1 MQAIALLHPH
11 HPPTFR
17 LLVSTYSKKL
27 GCGIAAAKNATDH
40 SRCIH
45 AAFTKGSAGNSEAYV
60 RTHNNVVLQV
70 VANSTWTTDQGQ
82 WPYGR
87 ARTPI
92 EYVIPSATILIQNPI
107 AVTKQ
112 GNTAQ
117 AQRFVDYLLSPA
129 GQTIW
134 VEKGYR
140 PVISGVPGAD
150 KFPTPTSLFTIESLG
165 GWKAVTKQFFA
176 PETGEVTKIE
186 QSLGVSTAK

>member
-60 RTHNNVVLQV
+60 RTLNNVVLQV

-82 WPYGR
+82 WPYLRSCGESWQHR
-87 ARTPI
+87 RRTRQDSRDRISPLRRGF
-92 EYVIPSATILIQNPI
+92 ERVSRSGSRSLTNI
-107 AVTKQ
+107 AGTKF
-112 GNTAQ
+112 GHDLVKKLPDT
-117 AQRFVDYLLSPA
+117 LEEL
-129 GQTIW
+129 
-134 VEKGYR
+134 GYR
-140 PVISGVPGAD
+140 PVHWVRGLFCRAHTR
-150 KFPTPTSLFTIESLG
+150 TPVEC
-165 GWKAVTKQFFA
+165 
-176 PETGEVTKIE
+176 E
-186 QSLGVSTAK
+186 

>member
-60 RTHNNVVLQV
+60 RTLNNVVLQV

-82 WPYGR
+82 WPYLRSCGESWQHRRRTRQDSRDRISPLRRGFERVSRSGSRSLNKYRGLNSGMTSSRNCLIR
-87 ARTPI
+87 AKSWVIALCIGSAAFSVERTPG
-92 EYVIPSATILIQNPI
+92 P
-107 AVTKQ
+107 
-112 GNTAQ
+112 
-117 AQRFVDYLLSPA
+117 R
-129 GQTIW
+129 
-134 VEKGYR
+134 
-140 PVISGVPGAD
+140 
-150 KFPTPTSLFTIESLG
+150 
-165 GWKAVTKQFFA
+165 
-176 PETGEVTKIE
+176 
-186 QSLGVSTAK
+186 